1 MDYQAKMPK
10 VDMLYNNEYL
20 INEKMNCLRNR
31 NFISN

>member
-20 INEKMNCLRNR
+20 INEKMNCLL
-31 NFISN
+31 F